1 MVFSS
6 GKRYLKRHESY
17 PTNAVQFSKWLNGE
31 ENSDFYEP
39 QKSIISEHM
48 DETIDLWEQFASEVE
63 HEQGYKEAIFKRVM
77 NYKDGS
83 IESTMMLG
91 KAILNVFSELDET
104 EINEFVEDYIA
115 DWSLS
120 ENKSWSGILLYHI
133 CEKYFACESIGLG
146 YLRCEDQSG
155 TDITEAKESLQYTLP
170 RLFFDQIW
178 NHHSTGIKSKFDP

>member
-1 MVFSS
+1 MS
-6 GKRYLKRHESY
+6 
-17 PTNAVQFSKWLNGE
+17 
-31 ENSDFYEP
+31 

-48 DETIDLWEQFASEVE
+48 NETIKLWEQFSSEVE
-63 HEQGYKEAIFKRVM
+63 HELGYKEAIFKRVM

-104 EINEFVEDYIA
+104 EINEFVEDYIGTGHCQRT
-115 DWSLS
+115 SLGV
-120 ENKSWSGILLYHI
+120 EFYCTIYAK
-133 CEKYFACESIGLG
+133 KYFACESIGLG
-146 YLRCEDQSG
+146 YLRCEDQSDA
-155 TDITEAKESLQYTLP
+155 DITKAEESLQYTLP

>member
-1 MVFSS
+1 
-6 GKRYLKRHESY
+6 
-17 PTNAVQFSKWLNGE
+17 
-31 ENSDFYEP
+31 
-39 QKSIISEHM
+39 M
-48 DETIDLWEQFASEVE
+48 DETIKLWEQFSSDVE
-63 HEQGYKEAIFKRVM
+63 HELGHKEAIFKRVM

-146 YLRCEDQSG
+146 YLRCDDQSDA
-155 TDITEAKESLQYTLP
+155 DITDAEEIASIHLTETILRSNMESSFNWSKIKNSTLKINYV
-170 RLFFDQIW
+170 L
-178 NHHSTGIKSKFDP
+178 